1 MLDLTLT
8 RPETVAENAPVTSME
23 FYGDFA
29 EPLPS
34 REYLVLG
41 FSPGSISIKRRW
53 RNNGLSA
60 DFLADYMTTF
70 FPNGDEEMQ
79 ETAEWK
85 QRIHEFRCA
94 TSYIANELLENA
106 MKYHDDAGT
115 MPIDMRMNLNAEHV
129 IFQVTN
135 SVNQQRALVFREF
148 IRDLLSTEDI
158 SELYIQQLE
167 KSSIDEASSSSG
179 LGLLTMV
186 QDYGA
191 KLAWRFQP
199 VSDENPDEILVTT
212 MVYIAV

>member
-8 RPETVAENAPVTSME
+8 RPETVAEQAPVIATE
-23 FYGDFA
+23 FFGDFS

-34 REYLVLG
+34 QEYLVMG

-70 FPNGDEEMQ
+70 FPSGDEEMQ

-115 MPIDMRMNLNAEHV
+115 VPIDMRMNLNADHV

-135 SVNQQRALVFREF
+135 SVNQHCALSFQEF
-148 IRDLLSTEDI
+148 IRNLLSTEDI

-167 KSSIDEASSSSG
+167 KCSLDGDSSSSG

-199 VSDENPDEILVTT
+199 VSESSSDEILVTT
-212 MVYIAV
+212 MVYIEV